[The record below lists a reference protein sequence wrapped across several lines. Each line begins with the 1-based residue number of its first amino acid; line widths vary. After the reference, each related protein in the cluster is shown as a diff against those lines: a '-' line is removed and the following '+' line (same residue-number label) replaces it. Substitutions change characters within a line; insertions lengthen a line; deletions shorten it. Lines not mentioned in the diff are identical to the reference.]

1 MISKSVSYGIF
12 LQNVNQ
18 TYLKF
23 RYFIE
28 NSILQLQYI
37 IAQLVYSCKKL
48 YMFFIWYLKK
58 YIIFPNKNHKNELYF
73 QILLYEL
80 NKIFIKATLFL
91 LNYAFSLHKKQPS
104 FFCRSAAEKRGLSFF
119 YNA

>member
-12 LQNVNQ
+12 LQNTNQ

-23 RYFIE
+23 IYFIK
-28 NSILQLQYI
+28 NPIIQLQYI

-80 NKIFIKATLFL
+80 NKILIKANRFL
-91 LNYAFSLHKKQPS
+91 LNYAFLLHKKQPS
-104 FFCRSAAEKRGLSFF
+104 FPPVCS
-119 YNA
+119 